1 MKRFKRQLSD
11 LVRHPMTNGQPMQ
24 FTKYWHSA
32 ITASLARNSSHGV
45 LQSLESVDI
54 AG

>member
-1 MKRFKRQLSD
+1 MSAQRYCRTPDDERAANAVMKYR
-11 LVRHPMTNGQPMQ
+11 
-24 FTKYWHSA
+24 HSA
-32 ITASLARNSSHGV
+32 ITASLARNKSSNGV